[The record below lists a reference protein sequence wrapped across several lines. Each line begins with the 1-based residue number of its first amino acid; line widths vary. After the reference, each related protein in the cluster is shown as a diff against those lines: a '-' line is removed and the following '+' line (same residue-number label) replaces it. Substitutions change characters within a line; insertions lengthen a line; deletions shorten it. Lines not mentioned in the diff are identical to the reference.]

1 MCAIEAR
8 TAQSAPGGPQWDIN
22 PHPHPHSYPQP
33 HSFTSSSLTPQDLD
47 GFGLEESIHEVE
59 DAPTDKD
66 PDNFGMPEDGYD
78 YGKHLRS
85 IGDGTFISREQARS
99 EASAARSGVTGLSRI
114 SRASLASK
122 QGEILLRGV
131 ADGAFASAEELS
143 VAVGDAVGGEV
154 STEDQNLAAI
164 AEMDEDMKAALFDDE
179 TLEDLEEP
187 DDDFV
192 IKAGEFRETEL
203 ISCPARMPKRGVYA
217 VPEEVDEG
225 QEGELRVDA
234 DGVAYPIASY
244 KEVCF
249 SLTLF
254 SHPPVLPNMAHPTVS
269 LICHRRCFV

>member
-1 MCAIEAR
+1 
-8 TAQSAPGGPQWDIN
+8 
-22 PHPHPHSYPQP
+22 
-33 HSFTSSSLTPQDLD
+33 
-47 GFGLEESIHEVE
+47 
-59 DAPTDKD
+59 
-66 PDNFGMPEDGYD
+66 MPEDGYD

-154 STEDQNLAAI
+154 STEDQNLEAI

-254 SHPPVLPNMAHPTVS
+254 SHAFLSLTHFTQYGTPHFFPHMSPTFLCLGVWGGLAMALEPGAHLGRES
-269 LICHRRCFV
+269 GGW